1 VERIWYR
8 YGITQEEYDSLFEQQ
23 GGLCAVCRCPP
34 EVRNGIERRLAV
46 DHSHKSGRNRALL
59 CSRCNLVLGHC
70 QDQPE
75 LLRRLM
81 EYLLSHGERLD
92 SFIED
97 NPETAAAREAE
108 WLRSRGVPQAAVT
121 LVLWQKKDSGEE
133 KKELEGKTDENGFV
147 AFPDVNAQKFA
158 ITVTM
163 KGYRSYWR
171 WIRGPDRL
179 KQLSLIKL
187 EPWISAHK

>member
-1 VERIWYR
+1 MEQPRTYYR
-8 YGITQEEYDSLFEQQ
+8 YGLSADEYDEMVSEQ
-23 GGLCAVCRCPP
+23 GGLCKICRRPP
-34 EVRNGIERRLAV
+34 ESRNGIERKLAV

-97 NPETAAAREAE
+97 NPETAAKREA
-108 WLRSRGVPQAAVT
+108 A
-121 LVLWQKKDSGEE
+121 WQKSMAY
-133 KKELEGKTDENGFV
+133 T
-147 AFPDVNAQKFA
+147 Q
-158 ITVTM
+158 
-163 KGYRSYWR
+163 
-171 WIRGPDRL
+171 
-179 KQLSLIKL
+179 
-187 EPWISAHK
+187 

>member
-1 VERIWYR
+1 MERIWYR
-8 YGITQEEYDSLFEQQ
+8 YGITQDEYDSLFEQQ
-23 GGLCAVCRCPP
+23 GGLCAVCRSRP

-81 EYLLSHGERLD
+81 DYLLAHGERLD

-108 WLRSRGVPQAAVT
+108 WLRSLSELESIGVPAGPVSEVADRSPQGANDCLPSD
-121 LVLWQKKDSGEE
+121 LV
-133 KKELEGKTDENGFV
+133 
-147 AFPDVNAQKFA
+147 
-158 ITVTM
+158 
-163 KGYRSYWR
+163 
-171 WIRGPDRL
+171 
-179 KQLSLIKL
+179 
-187 EPWISAHK
+187 